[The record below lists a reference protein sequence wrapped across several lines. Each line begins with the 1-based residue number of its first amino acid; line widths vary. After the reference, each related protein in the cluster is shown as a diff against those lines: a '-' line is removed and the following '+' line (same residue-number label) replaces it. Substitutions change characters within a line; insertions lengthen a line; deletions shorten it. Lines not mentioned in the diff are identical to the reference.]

1 MRAKVSSNINR
12 NLISLLSNP
21 NLLELAYNNIKSKPG
36 NMKPGVNPE
45 TLDGISGE
53 WFTKTAQLIKSGKF
67 YFQPSRR
74 IQDPKA

>member
-1 MRAKVSSNINR
+1 
-12 NLISLLSNP
+12 
-21 NLLELAYNNIKSKPG
+21 
-36 NMKPGVNPE
+36 MKPGVNPE